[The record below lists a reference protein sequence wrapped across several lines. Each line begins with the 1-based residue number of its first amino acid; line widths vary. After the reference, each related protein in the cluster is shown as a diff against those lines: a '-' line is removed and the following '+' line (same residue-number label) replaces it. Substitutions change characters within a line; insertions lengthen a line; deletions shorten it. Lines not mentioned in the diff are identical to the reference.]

1 MSRRGIVICLLMD
14 LRYDNFVMR
23 FDIISIFPE
32 SFYSYLDTSILK
44 KAIEKKIIAVSI
56 TNPRDFTTDKHHTV
70 DESPYGG
77 GPGMVLKAEPIW
89 KAVSSV
95 LKKKKID
102 SKKRRIVLFSTRG
115 KKFDQKVARRFSK
128 YEQVILI
135 CGRYEGVDER
145 VAEYLADEEI
155 SMGDYV
161 LSGGELPALVFLE
174 AVSRHI
180 PGVLGKYESLEE
192 KKGSYP
198 VYTRP
203 EVFEELVK
211 GKKRKMKVP
220 EALLR
225 GNHKLIEE
233 WRKKYGTSGRE

>member
-1 MSRRGIVICLLMD
+1 
-14 LRYDNFVMR
+14 MR

-32 SFYSYLDTSILK
+32 SFSSYIDSSILK
-44 KAIEKKIIAVSI
+44 KAREKKLVQISI
-56 TNPRDFTTDKHHTV
+56 TNPRDFTSDKHHTV

-89 KAVSSV
+89 RAVLSV
-95 LKKKKID
+95 LKKKKND

-135 CGRYEGVDER
+135 CGRYEGIDER

-155 SMGDYV
+155 SIGDFV

-203 EVFEELVK
+203 EIFEGLVE
-211 GKKRKMKVP
+211 GKKKKMKVP
-220 EALLR
+220 EALLK
-225 GNHKLIEE
+225 GNHRLIDE
-233 WRKKYGTSGRE
+233 WRKKYGTFAGK

>member
-1 MSRRGIVICLLMD
+1 MSRRGIVICLLTN

-32 SFYSYLDTSILK
+32 SFDSYLNTSILK
-44 KAIEKKIIAVSI
+44 KAIEKKIITVSTI
-56 TNPRDFTTDKHHTV
+56 NPRDFTQDKHHTV

-89 KAVSSV
+89 KAVLSV

-180 PGVLGKYESLEE
+180 SGVLGKYESLEE

-203 EVFEELVK
+203 EIFEGLVK
-211 GKKRKMKVP
+211 GKKKKMKVP

-233 WRKKYGTSGRE
+233 WRKKYGISGKE

>member
-1 MSRRGIVICLLMD
+1 
-14 LRYDNFVMR
+14 MR

-32 SFYSYLDTSILK
+32 SFHSYFNASILK
-44 KAIEKKIIAVSI
+44 KAIEKKILAVLI
-56 TNPRDFTTDKHHTV
+56 TNPRDFTIDKHHTV

-89 KAVSSV
+89 KAVMSV
-95 LKKKKID
+95 LKKRKTNP
-102 SKKRRIVLFSTRG
+102 KKRRIVLFSTRG
-115 KKFDQKVARRFSK
+115 KKFDQKIARRFSK

-203 EVFEELVK
+203 EIFEGIVK
-211 GKKRKMKVP
+211 GKKKKMKVP

-233 WRKKYGTSGRE
+233 WRKKYGISGRE

>member
-1 MSRRGIVICLLMD
+1 
-14 LRYDNFVMR
+14 MR

-32 SFYSYLDTSILK
+32 SFYSYIDTSILK
-44 KAIEKKIIAVSI
+44 KAIEKKIITISI

-89 KAVSSV
+89 KAVLSV
-95 LKKKKID
+95 IKKKKVD
-102 SKKRRIVLFSTRG
+102 SKKRIVLFSIRG
-115 KKFDQKVARRFSK
+115 KKFDQKIARRFSK
-128 YEQVILI
+128 YEQIILI

-155 SMGDYV
+155 SIGDYV

-203 EVFEELVK
+203 EIFEGEVK
-211 GKKRKMKVP
+211 GKRKKMKVP

-225 GNHKLIEE
+225 GNHKLIDE
-233 WRKKYGTSGRE
+233 WRKKYGTLVGK

>member
-1 MSRRGIVICLLMD
+1 
-14 LRYDNFVMR
+14 MR

-32 SFYSYLDTSILK
+32 SFHSYLNASILK
-44 KAIEKKIIAVSI
+44 KAIEKKIITVSI
-56 TNPRDFTTDKHHTV
+56 TNPRDFTRDKHHTV

-89 KAVSSV
+89 KAVLSIS
-95 LKKKKID
+95 KKKKID

-115 KKFDQKVARRFSK
+115 KKFDQKTARRFSK

-145 VAEYLADEEI
+145 VADYLADEEI
-155 SMGDYV
+155 SIGDYV

-174 AVSRHI
+174 VVSRHI

-203 EVFEELVK
+203 EIFEGLVK

-233 WRKKYGTSGRE
+233 WRKKYGISGRE

>member
-1 MSRRGIVICLLMD
+1 
-14 LRYDNFVMR
+14 MR

-32 SFYSYLDTSILK
+32 SFSSYIDSSILK
-44 KAIEKKIIAVSI
+44 KAREKKLVQISI
-56 TNPRDFTTDKHHTV
+56 TNPRDFTSDKHHTV

-89 KAVSSV
+89 RAVLSV
-95 LKKKKID
+95 LKKKKND

-135 CGRYEGVDER
+135 CGRYEGIDER

-155 SMGDYV
+155 SIGDFV

-203 EVFEELVK
+203 EIFEGLVE
-211 GKKRKMKVP
+211 GKKKKMKVP
-220 EALLR
+220 EALLK
-225 GNHKLIEE
+225 GNHRLIDE
-233 WRKKYGTSGRE
+233 WRKKYGTFAEK